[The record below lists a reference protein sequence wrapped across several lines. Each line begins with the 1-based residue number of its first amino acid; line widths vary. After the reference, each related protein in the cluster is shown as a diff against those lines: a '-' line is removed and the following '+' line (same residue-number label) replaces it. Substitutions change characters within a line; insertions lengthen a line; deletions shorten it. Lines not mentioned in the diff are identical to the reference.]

1 MAYQYLFDPNKQ
13 FQNVTGVNNVAG
25 FLRVFYNG
33 TDDRPVT
40 YKDFNGTAN
49 PADIPID
56 INGRA
61 VVIVNEDMVY
71 RLEVYNRDGALLWS
85 QYPLSPMGGGGG
97 GDPTTITSRDGSV
110 TIEKTGLNYDLSVAR
125 AIDGAVLYSEQDK
138 TEAQK
143 ATARDNIGAQQKL
156 TAGANLNVDNNTIN
170 VNSDSCTT
178 NSTTSVALGSHT
190 VANGTGQVVVGKYNA
205 TSNSDLF
212 QVGGGADD
220 NARKNLLYVQRDG
233 KLYINTETHATD
245 QSSIIYDGY
254 YYGSDLIAPARE
266 GFTRLAAWKDSGSV
280 SNAHGFDVRIDS
292 ADNTFSN
299 IISSQ
304 HFKLVWISGNV
315 AVKYLAGNSSWT
327 QITNGILLDLGGG
340 SGQEISPRFPQI
352 PIPDNT
358 WMYNSVS
365 APYFLPN
372 PYTYSTAPLMLH
384 FGKSAA
390 AVGTET
396 DISYSYSFVLWGIL

>member
-13 FQNVTGVNNVAG
+13 FQNVAGVNNVAG

-33 TDDRPVT
+33 TDDRAVT
-40 YKDFNGTAN
+40 FKDFNGTAN

-56 INGRA
+56 NNGRA
-61 VVIVNEDMVY
+61 VVIVNEELTY

-97 GDPTTITSRDGSV
+97 GGSTTVSSIDGTV
-110 TIEKTGLNYDLSVAR
+110 DIEKTGSNYDLSVK
-125 AIDGAVLYSEQDK
+125 GAVLYTEQDK
-138 TEAQK
+138 TDEQK
-143 ATARDNIGAQQKL
+143 ATARDNIDAQQKL
-156 TAGANLNVDNNTIN
+156 NAGENLNIRDSIIDVKN
-170 VNSDSCTT
+170 DSCTS
-178 NSTTSVALGSHT
+178 NSATSVALGSHT

-212 QVGGGADD
+212 QVGGGSDD
-220 NARKNLLYVQRDG
+220 NARKNLLNVQGDG
-233 KLYINTETHATD
+233 KFYINTEAHVTNP
-245 QSSIIYDGY
+245 SSIIYDGY
-254 YYGSDLIAPARE
+254 DYGSDLIAPARK
-266 GFTRLAAWKDSGSV
+266 GFTRLAAWQDSGSV

-292 ADNTFSN
+292 SDNTFSN

-327 QITNGILLDLGGG
+327 QITNGIELDLGGG
-340 SGQEISPRFPQI
+340 SGQEISPCFPQI

-390 AVGTET
+390 IVGTET
-396 DISYSYSFVLWGIL
+396 DISYSYSFLMWGLL